1 MINNVF
7 SNSNK
12 SNASV
17 MSMAAINNVHFPFH
31 LWNAQQ
37 KGCTASGSLSV
48 LIGHGLGARNPK
60 TKHYWNDG
68 WTNVIAGSAMQCND
82 SIDTIVSYTA
92 RGHGDSTGWE
102 TTAEIDLGQFSWPR
116 LAIDMIEIANSQNI
130 SRFIA
135 AGSSMGAAT
144 SLYAAIREPTRVV
157 GVILLRPPTAW
168 ESRKERSKYIASS
181 AKKCEQSH
189 PTEKHHFVLR
199 GAGLTDLPPIDDPVY
214 SQITCP
220 VLILTIEGDETH
232 PISTATQLQKL
243 ISNSI
248 LHVAPS
254 DEEAAAH
261 WPALICDFIRR
272 IANTNNDTKDRR

>member
-1 MINNVF
+1 MISKNPFNNN
-7 SNSNK
+7 NS
-12 SNASV
+12 ST
-17 MSMAAINNVHFPFH
+17 MATINGVNFPIQ

-37 KGCTASGSLSV
+37 QGCPASGSLSI

-60 TKHYWNDG
+60 NKHYWNDD
-68 WTNVIAGSAMQCND
+68 WTNVIAGSAIQCND
-82 SIDTIVSYTA
+82 CIDSIVAYTA
-92 RGHGDSTGWE
+92 RGHGDNTGWE
-102 TTAEIDLGQFSWPR
+102 TNAEVDLGQFSWSR

-144 SLYAAIREPTRVV
+144 SLYAAIREPARVV

-181 AKKCEQSH
+181 AKKCQESH

-232 PISTATQLQKL
+232 PLSTALQLEKL
-243 ISNSI
+243 LCNSV
-248 LHVAPS
+248 LSVAPS
-254 DEEAAAH
+254 DKEAAEN
-261 WPALICDFIRR
+261 WPALIRDFIQR
-272 IANTNNDTKDRR
+272 IAIANDTTDRR